1 MKLEGKLCI
10 ARRISAHP
18 PKTQHNNIYCNK
30 VALYLSCWHEKQKEF
45 IVVELRK
52 KIVSVEVEK
61 LNTKLRQKPKA

>member
-1 MKLEGKLCI
+1 MKLEGRERERKLCI

-52 KIVSVEVEK
+52 KIVCGSGKVEY
-61 LNTKLRQKPKA
+61 